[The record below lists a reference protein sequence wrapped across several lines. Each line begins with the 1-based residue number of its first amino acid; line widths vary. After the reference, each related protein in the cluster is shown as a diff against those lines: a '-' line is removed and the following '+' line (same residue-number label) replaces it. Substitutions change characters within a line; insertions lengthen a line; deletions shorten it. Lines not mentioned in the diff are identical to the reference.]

1 MGIDENVRSSLTS
14 CFYKMKFCPSEK
26 NGNVDYEELCKWLED
41 FKHLLKDQNQE
52 YLYERLV
59 GSLFANAPVGNDG
72 YPPHE
77 SVRKIIEKYNSND
90 LNKSFIIAESNKRG
104 VYSPDAGKSEKEIA
118 NKYYKFS
125 KALEI
130 DYPITADIFYELGKS
145 YDEESLQ
152 QRMAAEN
159 E

>member
-1 MGIDENVRSSLTS
+1 MQ
-14 CFYKMKFCPSEK
+14 K
-26 NGNVDYEELCKWLED
+26 
-41 FKHLLKDQNQE
+41 
-52 YLYERLV
+52 
-59 GSLFANAPVGNDG
+59 
-72 YPPHE
+72 
-77 SVRKIIEKYNSND
+77 
-90 LNKSFIIAESNKRG
+90 SNKRG

-152 QRMAAEN
+152 QRMLPKMNKKIKFMREQDTN
-159 E
+159 LL

>member
-1 MGIDENVRSSLTS
+1 MLEN
-14 CFYKMKFCPSEK
+14 
-26 NGNVDYEELCKWLED
+26 
-41 FKHLLKDQNQE
+41 LK
-52 YLYERLV
+52 
-59 GSLFANAPVGNDG
+59 
-72 YPPHE
+72 
-77 SVRKIIEKYNSND
+77 
-90 LNKSFIIAESNKRG
+90 
-104 VYSPDAGKSEKEIA
+104 KEIA

>member
-77 SVRKIIEKYNSND
+77 RCKKN
-90 LNKSFIIAESNKRG
+90 
-104 VYSPDAGKSEKEIA
+104 
-118 NKYYKFS
+118 
-125 KALEI
+125 
-130 DYPITADIFYELGKS
+130 
-145 YDEESLQ
+145 
-152 QRMAAEN
+152 
-159 E
+159 

>member
-1 MGIDENVRSSLTS
+1 MLTFFN
-14 CFYKMKFCPSEK
+14 CY
-26 NGNVDYEELCKWLED
+26 
-41 FKHLLKDQNQE
+41 
-52 YLYERLV
+52 
-59 GSLFANAPVGNDG
+59 
-72 YPPHE
+72 
-77 SVRKIIEKYNSND
+77 SVVNFQKYFLQST
-90 LNKSFIIAESNKRG
+90 LNNLI
-104 VYSPDAGKSEKEIA
+104 
-118 NKYYKFS
+118 KFS

>member
-1 MGIDENVRSSLTS
+1 M
-14 CFYKMKFCPSEK
+14 YQWWQFC
-26 NGNVDYEELCKWLED
+26 D
-41 FKHLLKDQNQE
+41 
-52 YLYERLV
+52 
-59 GSLFANAPVGNDG
+59 
-72 YPPHE
+72 
-77 SVRKIIEKYNSND
+77 
-90 LNKSFIIAESNKRG
+90 
-104 VYSPDAGKSEKEIA
+104 YSPDAGKSEKEIA

-130 DYPITADIFYELGKS
+130 DYPIAADIFYELGKS